1 MPWKAAATLSLL
13 WRPSLLPAMCCVREV
28 LTSGG
33 KTDLPEFLAGITDVL
48 TWGKSL
54 IQFGQFAKSNMTY
67 MELVSSPDPQCQSYV
82 NWWPCVA

>member
-1 MPWKAAATLSLL
+1 MEGGGYTFAALEAKFASSHVL
-13 WRPSLLPAMCCVREV
+13 REEV